1 MKRLSVLFIVLFVP
15 CAQAATVE
23 TFTSPDSSFG
33 AIAGFINNA
42 NRSLLLSSYTFTSPE
57 LTRLLAEKAQ
67 EGVEIGLIVEKSPA
81 GGMSD
86 YEISALCAL
95 QAGNISVVLYDGP
108 LKYMHAKYAVRDGR
122 DVLVTSENYGYP
134 GFTPGGTYGNRGWG
148 VIVYGELAR
157 ELEGIYRS
165 DVRDSVVF
173 QCPPGKYTIKS
184 WGMKGAH
191 APVFGSRIFEGQN
204 VSLINSP
211 DSLEDLLG
219 LISSAKSSID
229 AEMFYIYTHWG
240 SASKDTAESAPSPV
254 LEALLQKAREG
265 VRVRVLLD
273 STYYEMD
280 PGKSTSNYNTINYIS
295 SIAAEEG
302 IPIEARAVDL
312 DGLGLSML
320 HNKGIIIDGKKA
332 LVSSINWNEN
342 SIMNNREVAVLLEGE
357 SASYYSAVFG
367 HDWNPEPPEDSGFWP
382 AAASLSVLTALVLY
396 FTIRK
401 FKEHRVVL

>member
-165 DVRDSVVF
+165 DVSDSVVF

-204 VSLINSP
+204 VSLISSP

-280 PGKSTSNYNTINYIS
+280 PDKSTSNYNTINYIS

-382 AAASLSVLTALVLY
+382 AVASLSVLTALVLY

-401 FKEHRVVL
+401 FKERGVVL